1 MNNHLEITR
10 LPKKSKR
17 GLHLEAFIKDWAV
30 DLLAES
36 YFDGAD
42 SFEHQWAERF
52 WTRSGGR
59 LRNL

>member
-30 DLLAES
+30 DLLADS
-36 YFDGAD
+36 YFNGAD
-42 SFEHQWAERF
+42 SLEHKLAVAF
-52 WTRSGGR
+52 WQKSGRR
-59 LRNL
+59 LINV